1 MQKLYVIDRIMLF
14 GVISL
19 KIFGKHNSEL
29 PQTNQQLTSND
40 ESSFSSGDAPYFL
53 TYYTSQWI
61 EEFYL
66 SHRILLSLK
75 KFMECYALETF
86 YSFGITRNQELLQ
99 ALICALTYLWGM
111 HEMTPQPLMHRDI
124 RCPIL

>member
-1 MQKLYVIDRIMLF
+1 MLF

-66 SHRILLSLK
+66 SRSSHRIRVLRNIFDVERYQEGRRSKSTSGLFFHSRSTYHSIALS
-75 KFMECYALETF
+75 FEYISIEE
-86 YSFGITRNQELLQ
+86 YNI
-99 ALICALTYLWGM
+99 
-111 HEMTPQPLMHRDI
+111 DI
-124 RCPIL
+124 AIGDVLNMDSL

>member
-1 MQKLYVIDRIMLF
+1 MQKLYVIDRIILF

-29 PQTNQQLTSND
+29 PQTNRQLTSND

-66 SHRILLSLK
+66 SRSSHRIRVLRNILDIVCCFHLRN
-75 KFMECYALETF
+75 LWNVTQTF
-86 YSFGITRNQELLQ
+86 YSFGITP
-99 ALICALTYLWGM
+99 YLWGM

>member
-1 MQKLYVIDRIMLF
+1 MLF

-66 SHRILLSLK
+66 SRSSHRIRVL
-75 KFMECYALETF
+75 
-86 YSFGITRNQELLQ
+86 RN
-99 ALICALTYLWGM
+99 IF
-111 HEMTPQPLMHRDI
+111 DV
-124 RCPIL
+124 